1 MKWNEILIK
10 ILISYIFSFLAT
22 YSEDMSNSKSKR
34 TVTVEKSLIGDNNDK
49 AKPSVFARLGP
60 GVQPRK
66 SPSSFDV
73 SLIIIIIIIN
83 D

>member
-1 MKWNEILIK
+1 MVSVQLEHSVFMFF
-10 ILISYIFSFLAT
+10 SYIFPFLAA
-22 YSEDMSNSKSKR
+22 YSKDMSNSKSKR
-34 TVTVEKSLIGDNNDK
+34 TVTVEKSLIGDNNEK

-73 SLIIIIIIIN
+73 SLI
-83 D
+83 